1 MDLHLDLRFPVF
13 IPRIVVGELVWV
25 LSHTHQLRRA
35 AGVSLDEADQVQ
47 RALTSFENG
56 RGDLADDLI
65 AEQAISRV
73 PDDRHFQRSM
83 MSDGPSRQC
92 WPTESQRTSLCFSV
106 ISVFSVVKRAS

>member
-1 MDLHLDLRFPVF
+1 MHLDLRFPVL

-56 RGDLADDLI
+56 RGDLADGLI

-73 PDDRHFQRSM
+73 PDDRHFQRST
-83 MSDGPSRQC
+83 MSAA
-92 WPTESQRTSLCFSV
+92 V
-106 ISVFSVVKRAS
+106 ASHAFRHRLIRPELAGRDSTMREEIAAMA